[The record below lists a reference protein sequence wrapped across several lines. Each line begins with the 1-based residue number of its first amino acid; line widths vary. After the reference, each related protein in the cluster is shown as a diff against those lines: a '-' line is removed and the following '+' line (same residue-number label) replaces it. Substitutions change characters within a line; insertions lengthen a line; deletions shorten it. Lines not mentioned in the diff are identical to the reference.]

1 MCVTLPL
8 LLMTP
13 GRAILALIVAM
24 ALCLSAGAQSV
35 VGELSA
41 TDVSVKG
48 GVVMRAGDTRVVSGS
63 EMTAGEATASLRLAR
78 GGEVHICPRSSLS
91 ITASQNGRELML
103 ALGSGAIETHYSLES
118 SADTVLTPDFR
129 ILLAGPG
136 DFHFAVASDTRGN
149 TCVRAL
155 GANTSAAIVYELM
168 GDGIFQVR
176 PGEQMLF
183 RNGTVKDFTRTIPPD
198 CGCPVRPQAMR
209 ASQAPPVTAPP
220 SLLPPIDSAPVTIP
234 PPARSADEVHVSVDA
249 PFVFRASEPV
259 VPEPPT
265 VARLS
270 LQTLPPLLFA
280 PLPAQPPQ
288 PVSAP
293 TSPPQ
298 VAKTGTKKGL
308 LGHVRSFFAAIF
320 R

>member
-13 GRAILALIVAM
+13 GPAILALIVAM
-24 ALCLSAGAQSV
+24 PLCLSAGAQSV

-41 TDVSVKG
+41 TDIRVKG

-103 ALGSGAIETHYSLES
+103 ALGTGAIETHYSLES

-136 DFHFAVASDTRGN
+136 DFHFALASDSQGN

-176 PGEQMLF
+176 PGEQVLF
-183 RNGTVKDFTRTIPPD
+183 RNGTVKDFTRTIPTD
-198 CGCPVRPQAMR
+198 CGCPAPPQTMR
-209 ASQAPPVTAPP
+209 ASQAPPVTPP
-220 SLLPPIDSAPVTIP
+220 PLLPPIDPAPVTIP
-234 PPARSADEVHVSVDA
+234 PPARAADEVHVSVDA
-249 PFVFRASEPV
+249 PFVFRASEPII
-259 VPEPPT
+259 PEPPT

-270 LQTLPPLLFA
+270 LQTLPPLLF
-280 PLPAQPPQ
+280 PLTPAQPP
-288 PVSAP
+288 PPAPAP
-293 TSPPQ
+293 TSTQ
-298 VAKTGTKKGL
+298 QAAKAGAKKGF
-308 LGHVRSFFAAIF
+308 LGQVRSFFAAIF

>member
-13 GRAILALIVAM
+13 GRAILALIVVM
-24 ALCLSAGAQSV
+24 PLCLSAGAQSV

-41 TDVSVKG
+41 TDISVKG

-63 EMTAGEATASLRLAR
+63 EMTAGESTASLRLAR

-103 ALGSGAIETHYSLES
+103 ALGTGAVETHYSLES
-118 SADTVLTPDFR
+118 SADTLLTPDFR

-136 DFHFAVASDTRGN
+136 DFHFAVASDSQGN

-168 GDGIFQVR
+168 GEGIFQVR
-176 PGEQMLF
+176 PGEQVFF
-183 RNGTVKDFTRTIPPD
+183 RNGTVKDFTRAIPPD
-198 CGCPVRPQAMR
+198 CGCPAPPQTMR
-209 ASQAPPVTAPP
+209 ASQAPPVTPP
-220 SLLPPIDSAPVTIP
+220 PLLPPIDPAPVTIP
-234 PPARSADEVHVSVDA
+234 PPARAADEVHVSVDA

-270 LQTLPPLLFA
+270 LQTLPPLLFPVTPAEPPPPA
-280 PLPAQPPQ
+280 P
-288 PVSAP
+288 AP
-293 TSPPQ
+293 TSTQQ
-298 VAKTGTKKGL
+298 VAKAGAKKGF
-308 LGHVRSFFAAIF
+308 LGHMRSFFAAIF